1 VRTSD
6 ARRLEEVAIDVKTM
20 AQYLSSGGRPTEF
33 FAVRVMD
40 IADELERLTA
50 RWQADWGGGGGEGGR
65 G

>member
-6 ARRLEEVAIDVKTM
+6 ARRLEVVAIDLKTM

-40 IADELERLTA
+40 IADELEQLTA
-50 RWQADWGGGGGEGGR
+50 RWQADRVGASGEGG
-65 G
+65 